1 MLKTA
6 RRGSWGR
13 QWHAGQQQQESR
25 RQVHRNAWRKESP
38 ASYQTFQFPTDG
50 TEPWEKRT
58 HSQSVGRSSEGLPCH
73 SSGSE
78 ECLSATLHSEQPH
91 HMWGYDEQKGR
102 GCLHMEF
109 RARRLKQHSLLR
121 TSSSAEYKP
130 WLAAG
135 PVLPVETMTGQ

>member
-1 MLKTA
+1 MACRTA
-6 RRGSWGR
+6 AARVQAPGAQKRMAKGVTS
-13 QWHAGQQQQESR
+13 
-25 RQVHRNAWRKESP
+25 
-38 ASYQTFQFPTDG
+38 ASYQTFRFPTDG

-58 HSQSVGRSSEGLPCH
+58 PSQSVSRSSEGLPCH

-91 HMWGYDEQKGR
+91 HMWGYDEQKQK

-121 TSSSAEYKP
+121 TTTLGCCRCPAAVQSTNLGWLLAPSSPSRR
-130 WLAAG
+130 
-135 PVLPVETMTGQ
+135 